1 MNLDPIPLG
10 WLILGFLGQ
19 ACFSCRFLI
28 QWISSE
34 RKRASVVPSLFWWFS
49 VAGGCCLLISAFLR
63 KDIVIIVGQAG
74 GLVFYTRN
82 LILLHR
88 QKVTGLRQA

>member
-1 MNLDPIPLG
+1 MIPDHNPLG
-10 WLILGFLGQ
+10 WLILGFSGQ

-34 RKRASVVPSLFWWFS
+34 RRRACVVPSLFWWFS
-49 VAGGCCLLISAFLR
+49 VAGGCCLLIYAFLR

-74 GLVFYTRN
+74 GLVVYIRN
-82 LILLHR
+82 LILLQR
-88 QKVTGLRQA
+88 QKASGLKRA

>member
-1 MNLDPIPLG
+1 MIPDHIPFG
-10 WLILGFLGQ
+10 WLILGFSGQ

-34 RKRASVVPSLFWWFS
+34 RRRASVVPSLFWWFS
-49 VAGGCCLLISAFLR
+49 VAGGCCLLIYAILR
-63 KDIVIIVGQAG
+63 RDIVIIVGQAC
-74 GLVFYTRN
+74 GLIVYIRN

-88 QKVTGLRQA
+88 QKVTALNRA